1 MLIDAS
7 GQQLM
12 SVMGCMSNTKL
23 FFWLGDGGETYSVHS
38 AERGSNLLDFDTY
51 IYRLKLNTVSCYLKL
66 LRVIHLPPDSHL
78 SLGNL
83 QK

>member
-1 MLIDAS
+1 MDQASAEFRECITCSGKCYMLIDAS
-7 GQQLM
+7 GHQLM

-51 IYRLKLNTVSCYLKL
+51 I
-66 LRVIHLPPDSHL
+66 
-78 SLGNL
+78 
-83 QK
+83 